1 MTLAA
6 PFLNGLVLG
15 AGLIIAIGAQNALVL
30 RHGLR
35 RQHVGVVTTIC
46 FVVDLLLILLGVAGF
61 GSLIALW
68 PTLTEAAAWGGAA
81 FLSWYGLR
89 AAIAAI
95 RPGTLEAGAQH
106 AAPALKHTVIATL
119 AVSLLN
125 PHVYLDT
132 VILIG
137 SIAAQYDEAPRRLF
151 GAGAAFA
158 SFIWFYALGFGAR
171 FLGPL
176 FAKPIAWRL
185 LDLLIAAAMWSIAVG
200 LIRGQLG

>member
-1 MTLAA
+1 MTPGT
-6 PFLNGLVLG
+6 PFISGVVLG

-46 FVVDLLLILLGVAGF
+46 VVVDLLLILLGVAGF

-68 PTLTEAAAWGGAA
+68 PKLTVVAAWGGVA

-89 AAIAAI
+89 AALAAI
-95 RPGTLEAGAQH
+95 RPGSLNAGSQQPE
-106 AAPALKHTVIATL
+106 PALKHTVIATL

-137 SIAAQYDEAPRRLF
+137 SIAAQYDDAPRRLF

-158 SFIWFYALGFGAR
+158 SFVWFYSLGFGAR
-171 FLGPL
+171 MLAPL

-185 LDLLIAAAMWSIAVG
+185 LDMLIAAAMWSIAIS
-200 LIRGQLG
+200 LIRSQLA